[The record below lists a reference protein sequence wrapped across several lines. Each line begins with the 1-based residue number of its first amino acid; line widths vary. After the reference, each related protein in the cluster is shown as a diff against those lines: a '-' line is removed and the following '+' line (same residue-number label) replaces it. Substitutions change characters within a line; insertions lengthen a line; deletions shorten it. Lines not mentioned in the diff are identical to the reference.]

1 MQMVPDVIENY
12 HYDLIWIMEFS
23 EIELHVY
30 FTLYTLSPTAVR
42 TQYNG
47 IANVLSPSY
56 PIRLQKSGSGFNAS
70 ILIRDASSIDNV
82 ILRLAALMN
91 KFFPYYALFK
101 VLAVVEQLAPV
112 KSYLVSVPLAKSR
125 YIAPPCP
132 EAVQTV
138 QLVNVVLLI
147 PIIDK
152 HTLELASFIIYAY
165 IAPPTFVVTQRQ
177 VNTV

>member
-1 MQMVPDVIENY
+1 
-12 HYDLIWIMEFS
+12 
-23 EIELHVY
+23 VY
-30 FTLYTLSPTAVR
+30 FTLYTLSPTAVHM
-42 TQYNG
+42 QYNG
-47 IANVLSPSY
+47 MANVLSPSY
-56 PIRLQKSGSGFNAS
+56 PIRLQKSGSGFNAP
-70 ILIRDASSIDNV
+70 ILIRDASSIGTTV
-82 ILRLAALMN
+82 LRLAALMN

-112 KSYLVSVPLAKSR
+112 KSYLDSVPLARST
-125 YIAPPCP
+125 YMAPPSP

-147 PIIDK
+147 AVIDK

-165 IAPPTFVVTQRQ
+165 IVQPTFVVTQRQ